1 MDTKV
6 LVLAMNKRNDPQDTW
21 FKIAKAKATTSEERT
36 INSTSAK
43 QVAIAAAQQQ
53 QEGHY
58 HPQRQVFGRK
68 DEPSVAVDNNDDEES
83 GGMRPLGPNF
93 TGPGPYDVVCA
104 RGSEARNHVGN
115 RRFRDLIKSH
125 IDRYSQAATKIEK
138 SSIVSAVIDAIR
150 RDSPGGGFVKEIDG
164 KFFEVGDHAARE
176 VSHLEF
182 VLSSWSAWIRCPSHQ
197 CKTSCLL
204 AENRPE
210 LPRLA
215 PHKVQ
220 VQYQGQNGQTKAGHV
235 VARIHHQR

>member
-1 MDTKV
+1 MDTNV

-36 INSTSAK
+36 IHSTSAK

-53 QEGHY
+53 QGHY

-68 DEPSVAVDNNDDEES
+68 DEPSVAIDNINDDEDS
-83 GGMRPLGPNF
+83 GGMR
-93 TGPGPYDVVCA
+93 PGPYDVVCA

-115 RRFRDLIKSH
+115 RRFRDLIKSN

-164 KFFEVGDHAARE
+164 KYFEVGDHAARE

-182 VLSSWSAWIRCPSHQ
+182 LPVFLVRLDRLSFSPMQNVLLRF
-197 CKTSCLL
+197 
-204 AENRPE
+204 AENRSK

-220 VQYQGQNGQTKAGHV
+220 VQYQGQDGQTKAGHV
-235 VARIHHQR
+235 IARIYHER